1 MKLGKDRLI
10 GKIYRTE
17 KPGSKKIL
25 FTFRFIIFDPKKCF
39 IGTDD
44 AKDFFRKHMKISKK
58 KMKEEFSS
66 IYANSIVVGRGK
78 NKHIEFN
85 KSTKMAADV
94 IFIVP
99 TKYRYI
105 AAKDIEK
112 LEF

>member
-1 MKLGKDRLI
+1 MKLGKDRI
-10 GKIYRTE
+10 AGTIYRTE
-17 KPGSKKIL
+17 KPGSKKII

-39 IGTDD
+39 LGTDE
-44 AKDFFRKHMKISKK
+44 AKDFWRRHMGISKK
-58 KMKEEFSS
+58 KMEEEFSS
-66 IYANSIVVGRGK
+66 IYATSTVVGRGK